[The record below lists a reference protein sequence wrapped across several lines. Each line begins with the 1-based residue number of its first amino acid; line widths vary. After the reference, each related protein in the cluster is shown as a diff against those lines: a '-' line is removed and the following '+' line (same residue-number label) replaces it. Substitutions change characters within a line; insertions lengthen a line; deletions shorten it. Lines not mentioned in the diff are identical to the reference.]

1 MGSIS
6 GLKSILLLVDLCT
19 CRISDQNQNLNWST
33 LRDFWFIKYTH
44 THVSWYC
51 CLGLNYSLL
60 VIVSKKKKLVC
71 MSFGL
76 TQQVLW
82 YCRLGLINSPLEITS

>member
-6 GLKSILLLVDLCT
+6 VLKSILLLVDLCT
-19 CRISDQNQNLNWST
+19 CRISNQNQNLKWFT
-33 LRDFWFIKYTH
+33 LGDFSFIKYKY

-51 CLGLNYSLL
+51 CLGLNNSLL
-60 VIVSKKKKLVC
+60 VIVSKKKLVC

-82 YCRLGLINSPLEITS
+82 YCCRGLINSPLVAVS